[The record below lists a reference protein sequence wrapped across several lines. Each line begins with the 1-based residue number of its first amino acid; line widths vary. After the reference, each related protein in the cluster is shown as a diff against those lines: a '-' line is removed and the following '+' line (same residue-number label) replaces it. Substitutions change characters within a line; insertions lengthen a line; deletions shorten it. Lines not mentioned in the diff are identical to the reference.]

1 MNIPNPHWPRWIFA
15 SAADYFKQAADGIE
29 LPILIE
35 GIDEREAEKMRANDH
50 VEFRINGPAVSELSR
65 GYFRLDVDVNLLLTS
80 MMGGQTKNAYD
91 IVQQAGV
98 LLQAAGGPI
107 PVRKWGEGPDDD
119 QSLLGCLTLRSGKRD
134 AVRVIHFGQISR
146 DDRIRQSAVDARY
159 HLFLS
164 TNGE

>member
-15 SAADYFKQAADGIE
+15 STADYFKQTAAEIE

-50 VEFRINGPAVSELSR
+50 VEFRINGPAVTELSC

-80 MMGGQTKNAYD
+80 MMGGQTRNAYD
-91 IVQQAGV
+91 IVRHAGV
-98 LLQAAGGPI
+98 FLQPAGGPI
-107 PVRKWGEGPDDD
+107 PVLKYGEGPDDD

>member
-15 SAADYFKQAADGIE
+15 STADYFKQVSAGIE
-29 LPILIE
+29 RPILTE

-50 VEFRINGPAVSELSR
+50 VEFRVNGPAVTELSR
-65 GYFRLDVDVNLLLTS
+65 GYFQLDVDVNLLLTS
-80 MMGGQTKNAYD
+80 MMGGQTRNAYD

-98 LLQAAGGPI
+98 FLQAAAGPI
-107 PVRKWGEGPDDD
+107 PIFKWGDGPDDD
-119 QSLLGCLTLRSGKRD
+119 ESLLGCLTLRSGKRD

-146 DDRIRQSAVDARY
+146 DDRLRQSAVDARY
-159 HLFLS
+159 QLFLS

>member
-80 MMGGQTKNAYD
+80 MMGGQTRNAYD

-98 LLQAAGGPI
+98 FLQA
-107 PVRKWGEGPDDD
+107 DD
-119 QSLLGCLTLRSGKRD
+119 QSPVGCLTLRSGKRD
-134 AVRVIHFGQISR
+134 AIHVIHFGQIGR
-146 DDRIRQSAVDARY
+146 DDRLRQSAVDARY

>member
-15 SAADYFKQAADGIE
+15 STADYFKQVADGIE

-80 MMGGQTKNAYD
+80 MMGGQTRNAYD

-107 PVRKWGEGPDDD
+107 PVLKWGEGPDDD
-119 QSLLGCLTLRSGKRD
+119 QSPVGCLTLRSGKRD
-134 AVRVIHFGQISR
+134 AIRVIHFGQIGR
-146 DDRIRQSAVDARY
+146 DDRLRQSAVDARY
-159 HLFLS
+159 RMHLTEAL
-164 TNGE
+164 

>member
-15 SAADYFKQAADGIE
+15 SVADYFKQVASGINR
-29 LPILIE
+29 PILIE
-35 GIDEREAEKMRANDH
+35 GIDEREAEKIRANDH
-50 VEFRINGPAVSELSR
+50 VEFRLNGPAVTELSR

-80 MMGGQTKNAYD
+80 MMGGQTRNAYD
-91 IVQQAGV
+91 IVQQAGIF
-98 LLQAAGGPI
+98 LQAATGPI
-107 PVRKWGEGPDDD
+107 SVIKWGEGPEDDAA
-119 QSLLGCLTLRSGKRD
+119 LLGCLTLRSGKRD

>member
-15 SAADYFKQAADGIE
+15 STADYFKQAADGIE

-35 GIDEREAEKMRANDH
+35 GIDEREAAKMRVNDH

-65 GYFRLDVDVNLLLTS
+65 GYFRLDMDVNLLL
-80 MMGGQTKNAYD
+80 
-91 IVQQAGV
+91 
-98 LLQAAGGPI
+98 
-107 PVRKWGEGPDDD
+107 
-119 QSLLGCLTLRSGKRD
+119 
-134 AVRVIHFGQISR
+134 GQIGR
-146 DDRIRQSAVDARY
+146 DDRLRQSAVDARY

>member
-15 SAADYFKQAADGIE
+15 STADYFKQVADGIE

-98 LLQAAGGPI
+98 FLQAAGGPI
-107 PVRKWGEGPDDD
+107 PVLKWGEGPDDD
-119 QSLLGCLTLRSGKRD
+119 ESLLGCLTLRSDKRD
-134 AVRVIHFGQISR
+134 AIRVIHFGQIGR
-146 DDRIRQSAVDARY
+146 DDRLRQSAVDARY
-159 HLFLS
+159 RMHL
-164 TNGE
+164 TEAP

>member
-15 SAADYFKQAADGIE
+15 SAADHFRQAADGIE

-35 GIDEREAEKMRANDH
+35 GVDERETEKMCAGNH
-50 VEFRINGPAVSELSR
+50 VEFRLNGPAVTELSR

-80 MMGGQTKNAYD
+80 MMGGQVKNAYD

-98 LLQAAGGPI
+98 LLQAAGHPI
-107 PVRKWGEGPDDD
+107 PVHKFGNGPDDD
-119 QSLLGCLTLRSGKRD
+119 QSLVGCLTLRSGKRD
-134 AVRVIHFGQISR
+134 AVRVIHFGQLGRSHR
-146 DDRIRQSAVDARY
+146 LRQCAVDARY

>member
-1 MNIPNPHWPRWIFA
+1 MSIPNPNWPRWVFT
-15 SAADYFKQAADGIE
+15 STADYFKQVADRIE

-35 GIDEREAEKMRANDH
+35 GIDDREAEKMRTGDH
-50 VEFRINGPAVSELSR
+50 VEFRINGPAVAELSR

-98 LLQAAGGPI
+98 LLQSASGPI
-107 PVRKWGEGPDDD
+107 PVLKYGEGPDDD

-146 DDRIRQSAVDARY
+146 DDRLRQSAVDARY
-159 HLFLS
+159 RMHLSEAL
-164 TNGE
+164 

>member
-15 SAADYFKQAADGIE
+15 STADYFKQVADGIE

-50 VEFRINGPAVSELSR
+50 VEFRINGPAVTELSR

-91 IVQQAGV
+91 IVEQAGV
-98 LLQAAGGPI
+98 FLQAAGGPI
-107 PVRKWGEGPDDD
+107 PVFKYGEGPDDD
-119 QSLLGCLTLRSGKRD
+119 ESLLGCLTLRSGKRD
-134 AVRVIHFGQISR
+134 AVRVIHFGQIGR
-146 DDRIRQSAVDARY
+146 DDRLRQSAVDARY
-159 HLFLS
+159 RMHLMV
-164 TNGE
+164 TT

>member
-15 SAADYFKQAADGIE
+15 SVADYFKQTAAGIN

-35 GIDEREAEKMRANDH
+35 GIDEREAEKIRANDH
-50 VEFRINGPAVSELSR
+50 VEFRLNGPAVTELSR

-80 MMGGQTKNAYD
+80 MMGGQTRNAYD
-91 IVQQAGV
+91 IVQQTGIF
-98 LLQAAGGPI
+98 LQAAAGPI
-107 PVRKWGEGPDDD
+107 PVLKWGEGPEDDET
-119 QSLLGCLTLRSGKRD
+119 LLGCLTLRTGKRD

-146 DDRIRQSAVDARY
+146 DDRLRQSAVDARY
-159 HLFLS
+159 QLFLS